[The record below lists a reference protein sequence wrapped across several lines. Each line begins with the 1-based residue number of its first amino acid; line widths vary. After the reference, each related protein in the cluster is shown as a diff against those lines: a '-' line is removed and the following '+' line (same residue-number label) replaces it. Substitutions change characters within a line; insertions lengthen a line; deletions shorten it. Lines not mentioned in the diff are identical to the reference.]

1 MKTKVLGQSG
11 IQVTDLCFGVLPMG
25 PVQRNIP
32 KAEGIKIIREAVEK
46 GITFLDT
53 AEMYKTHDF
62 IEEALRGYQGE
73 VVIATKSA
81 SATYEAMAKSVENAR
96 KELKRDVIDIFH
108 LHAARATHTVFDE
121 RAGAIECL
129 QDLKAKGVIK
139 AVGISTHAVD
149 VCQLAA
155 EKPEFDIVFP
165 IINKLGMG
173 IIEGDLNGM
182 LNAIDAC
189 YKAGKGL
196 YAMKALAGGHLIR
209 DLVDAINYVRNMEAF
224 ASTAIGMVTSKELEL
239 NLKIFN
245 DQKIK
250 PEELPSPEVNKRMI
264 VLGNCVGCGKCVKTC
279 PNMAI
284 SLINKKAVIDHEKC
298 ILCGYCRP
306 VCPQFALRLA

>member
-1 MKTKVLGQSG
+1 MKMKTLGSSG
-11 IQVTDLCFGVLPMG
+11 IQVTDLCLGVLPMG

-32 KAEGIKIIREAVEK
+32 KEQCTTIIREAVER

-53 AEMYKTHDF
+53 AEMYKTHDY

-81 SATYEAMAKSVENAR
+81 STTYEAMSKSVENAR
-96 KELKRDVIDIFH
+96 KELNRDVIEIFH
-108 LHAARATHTVFDE
+108 LHAARANHKVFEE

-129 QDLKAKGVIK
+129 LDLKAKGVIK

-149 VCQLAA
+149 VCRLAA
-155 EKPEFDIVFP
+155 DKPEFDIVFP

-173 IIEGDLNGM
+173 IIEGNLPEM
-182 LNAIDAC
+182 LEAIDAC
-189 YKAGKGL
+189 HKAGKGL
-196 YAMKALAGGHLIR
+196 YAMKALAGGHLIG
-209 DLVDAINYVRNMEAF
+209 DLVDSIAYVRNMEAF
-224 ASTAIGMVTSKELEL
+224 ASVAIGMVNLKELEL

-245 DQKIK
+245 DEVIK

-264 VLGNCVGCGKCVKTC
+264 VLGNCVGCSKCVKTC

-284 SLINKKAVIDHEKC
+284 SIINKKAVIDHEKC